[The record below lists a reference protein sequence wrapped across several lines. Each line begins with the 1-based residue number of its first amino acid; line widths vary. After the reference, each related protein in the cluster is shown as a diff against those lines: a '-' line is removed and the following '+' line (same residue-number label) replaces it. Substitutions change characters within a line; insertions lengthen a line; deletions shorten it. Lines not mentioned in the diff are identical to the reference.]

1 MDKRLAV
8 VKDLQ
13 EGILLYTEI
22 AKAWLVKAIK
32 QPLISLINDP
42 TLNLNF
48 LFNLENQTISQPE
61 LQSRLMKSKVRLKGV
76 LKGILEHSTEDNIP
90 MPLMS
95 FLASLVKPGQYVP
108 DGFLSNFE
116 IENL

>member
-1 MDKRLAV
+1 
-8 VKDLQ
+8 
-13 EGILLYTEI
+13 
-22 AKAWLVKAIK
+22 
-32 QPLISLINDP
+32 
-42 TLNLNF
+42 
-48 LFNLENQTISQPE
+48 
-61 LQSRLMKSKVRLKGV
+61 MKSKVRLKGV